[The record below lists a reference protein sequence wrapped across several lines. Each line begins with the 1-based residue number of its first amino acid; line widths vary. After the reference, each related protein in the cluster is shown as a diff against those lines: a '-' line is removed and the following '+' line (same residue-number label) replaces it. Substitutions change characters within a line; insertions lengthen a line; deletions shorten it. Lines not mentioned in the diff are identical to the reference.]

1 MKSTIRQQLKNSVER
16 FGYQPIEEWVL
27 DYPQQVVISSL
38 HLILTQEIGDLLS
51 GVQYEEEEEGFD
63 QNFFENK
70 IMVGGISETVG
81 GRRSSDVT
89 DNSQGKSKD
98 LAS

>member
-1 MKSTIRQQLKNSVER
+1 M
-16 FGYQPIEEWVL
+16 